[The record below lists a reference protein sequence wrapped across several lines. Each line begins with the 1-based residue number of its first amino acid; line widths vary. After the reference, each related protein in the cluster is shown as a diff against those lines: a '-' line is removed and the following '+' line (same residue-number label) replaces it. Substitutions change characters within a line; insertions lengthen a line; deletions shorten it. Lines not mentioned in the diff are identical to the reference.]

1 MTPKEKIEAR
11 ITELNAINYYVSHIT
26 DMLNCYDE
34 NYEFD
39 KAYINVAKDIIA
51 FLEKKANV

>member
-11 ITELNAINYYVSHIT
+11 ITELNAINYFVCHIT

-34 NYEFD
+34 NYEYD
-39 KAYINVAKDIIA
+39 KAFINVAKDIIT